1 MKCLIIAAGMG
12 IRIRNIGASKPL
24 IRLLGVRI
32 IERIIVTLI
41 KGSIKDFYIVTGYNG
56 KEVRTFLDTLPD
68 KYSINITHIINEE
81 WERGNGLSVLKA
93 KEFIRGNF
101 ILVMGDHLFNMD
113 LINKLKAKTLLDDE
127 VILVVDRQ
135 LNNPL
140 VDKDDVTKVDIKDGK
155 ITNIGKNLINY
166 NGYDTG
172 IFICT
177 SGIFKGIEKSI
188 TEYNDTSLSGGI
200 KCLAQEEKVKIFD
213 IKEDFWIDLDTPY
226 ELGKAER
233 FLLNQTGGK
242 QKDGPISRYINRL
255 ASRFISRYLLR
266 TSITPNQI
274 SFISFC
280 LSAFASLLFIAGGYK
295 WLLAGGVLAQLSSII
310 DGCDGEIARLKYQ
323 ESNFGGWFDA
333 ILDRYGDALLAFG
346 LTWHCYSIDNG
357 SFVLLLGFVAL
368 IGSFMISYSIERHDS
383 LEHKYH
389 IRLRDLLPVSR
400 DVRIF
405 FVFLGTLFNQPL
417 LILVTLAL
425 LTNLKIFTR
434 IYYYYKVTNEDKTN
448 KEAKLVNYER
458 SILGKE
464 ELLYEE

>member
-1 MKCLIIAAGMG
+1 M
-12 IRIRNIGASKPL
+12 
-24 IRLLGVRI
+24 
-32 IERIIVTLI
+32 
-41 KGSIKDFYIVTGYNG
+41 
-56 KEVRTFLDTLPD
+56 
-68 KYSINITHIINEE
+68 
-81 WERGNGLSVLKA
+81 
-93 KEFIRGNF
+93 
-101 ILVMGDHLFNMD
+101 
-113 LINKLKAKTLLDDE
+113 
-127 VILVVDRQ
+127 
-135 LNNPL
+135 
-140 VDKDDVTKVDIKDGK
+140 
-155 ITNIGKNLINY
+155 
-166 NGYDTG
+166 
-172 IFICT
+172 
-177 SGIFKGIEKSI
+177 
-188 TEYNDTSLSGGI
+188 
-200 KCLAQEEKVKIFD
+200 
-213 IKEDFWIDLDTPY
+213 
-226 ELGKAER
+226 
-233 FLLNQTGGK
+233 
-242 QKDGPISRYINRL
+242 
-255 ASRFISRYLLR
+255 
-266 TSITPNQI
+266 
-274 SFISFC
+274 
-280 LSAFASLLFIAGGYK
+280 
-295 WLLAGGVLAQLSSII
+295 LAGGVLAQLSSII